1 VRDAQSTVKLPP
13 EPPPAAFLTRLA
25 LYRHGRL
32 DSGLWVVAEDFIFY
46 SAKLGRL
53 IKVPAGFVTD
63 LASVPRLP
71 LMYWLCGATADEAA
85 VIHDF
90 LYRDMT
96 TTRKEAD
103 DVFAEAMEVIARIKQ
118 GALAADGVPG
128 WRRWFADVADDA
140 RRLAMWAGVR
150 AGGRSSFKE
159 RAGTIT
165 ATNPPNPVEVSTADG
180 PG

>member
-1 VRDAQSTVKLPP
+1 MILPP
-13 EPPPAAFLTRLA
+13 VPPPAAFLTRLA

-32 DSGLWVVAEDFIFY
+32 DSGLWVVAEEFIFY
-46 SAKLGRL
+46 SARLGRL

-71 LMYWLCGATADEAA
+71 VMYWLFGATADEAA

-96 TTRKEAD
+96 TTRAD
-103 DVFAEAMEVIARIKQ
+103 ADAVFAEAMEVIARIKQ
-118 GALAADGVPG
+118 GALAADGVPA
-128 WRRWFADVADDA
+128 WRRWLASVADDA
-140 RRLAMWAGVR
+140 RRGAMWAGVR
-150 AGGRSSFKE
+150 VGGGRAFKE

-165 ATNPPNPVEVSTADG
+165 ALPLEVGADQG
-180 PG
+180 AP